1 MSHKKKQEQHF
12 SLDSPVITVGKQVS
26 EKDRSFSSLTQFLF
40 RLVEKKCTKTSN
52 DHQRFEIITV
62 HTT

>member
-26 EKDRSFSSLTQFLF
+26 EKDRSFSSLF